1 MIGTEPMA
9 DRHDTHSAA
18 PRWLKLLVAAMG
30 VLIVC
35 GTVGIIVA
43 ALQYPERAEFP
54 EHSVVNLPPGAE
66 IREVRLQDGQ
76 IVVHAVIENSI
87 VTTTGSAVIVMIGV
101 CSGSFGGRFAQAA
114 RSITM
119 LLR

>member
-1 MIGTEPMA
+1 MA

-76 IVVHAVIENSI
+76 IVVHAVLENNQSRLILIDAETGKQLGVIEFR
-87 VTTTGSAVIVMIGV
+87 TETAV
-101 CSGSFGGRFAQAA
+101 RE
-114 RSITM
+114 
-119 LLR
+119 

>member
-1 MIGTEPMA
+1 MIGTRPIA
-9 DRHDTHSAA
+9 DRHDTRSAA

-43 ALQYPERAEFP
+43 ALQYPKRAEFP

-66 IREVRLQDGQ
+66 IREVRLEDGR
-76 IVVHAVIENSI
+76 IVVHTVLENDQSRLI
-87 VTTTGSAVIVMIGV
+87 LIDAETGKQLGVVDFRTETT
-101 CSGSFGGRFAQAA
+101 A
-114 RSITM
+114 RD
-119 LLR
+119 